1 MPIPPIAPYPMPR
14 ADQLP
19 TSLVDWCP
27 HPERA
32 VLLVHD
38 MQAYF
43 TAAFA
48 ADCSPYVELLANLG
62 RLRRTAAELG
72 IPVVYSAQPGA
83 MDRRQ
88 RGLLH
93 DFWGEGMRRR
103 PDDVDIVDALRP
115 GQNDLVITKWR
126 YSAFVRSGLEEAIR
140 AHGRDQLIVCGIY
153 AHIGCL
159 VTAIDAFSLDIEP
172 FLVADAVADM
182 SADHHRLALEYAAR
196 CCSRVLSTKQVVNYL
211 KDV

>member
-1 MPIPPIAPYPMPR
+1 MPIPPIAAYPMPR

-19 TSLVDWCP
+19 TSLVDWRP
-27 HPERA
+27 HPDRA

-38 MQAYF
+38 MQSYF

-48 ADCSPYVELLANLG
+48 PDRSPYVELLANLR
-62 RLRRTAAELG
+62 RLRRAAARLG
-72 IPVVYSAQPGA
+72 IPVIYSAQPGA

-93 DFWGEGMRRR
+93 DFWGEGMRRC
-103 PDDVDIVDALRP
+103 PADVDIIDELRP
-115 GQNDLVITKWR
+115 ERADLVITKWR
-126 YSAFVRSGLEEAIR
+126 YSAFVRSGLEDAIR
-140 AHGRDQLIVCGIY
+140 ARGRDQLIVCGIY

-182 SADHHRLALEYAAR
+182 SADFHELALEYAAR
-196 CCSRVLSTKQVVNYL
+196 CCSRVLTTGQVLNYL
-211 KDV
+211 KAE